1 MAVADNKLNR
11 LFDNELPVD
20 EADALRLELSEE
32 DNAKLAALA
41 ELSSSV
47 RDAIESEAATHEVD
61 LWSTLQRQLPAQ
73 APAKIVTLRR
83 KWLVRTTAGVSAFA
97 VAASLFFALR
107 TGTVRD
113 SGCEVEELEVVGSGA
128 TVMKVADD
136 RGNDT
141 TLIWFDHQEE
151 DEWESL

>member
-1 MAVADNKLNR
+1 MAVADDKLNR
-11 LFDNELPVD
+11 LFDNELPPD
-20 EADALRLELSEE
+20 EAEALLLELSDE
-32 DNAKLAALA
+32 DKAKLASLSDI
-41 ELSSSV
+41 SSSL
-47 RDAIESEAATHEVD
+47 RTAIESEVATHEVD
-61 LWSTLQRQLPAQ
+61 LWSALQNKLPQQ
-73 APAKIVTLRR
+73 APATVIPFRR
-83 KWLVRTTAGVSAFA
+83 KAMVRATAVISTFA

-113 SGCEVEELEVVGSGA
+113 SGCDVEELEVVGSGA
-128 TVMKVADD
+128 TVIKVADE

>member
-1 MAVADNKLNR
+1 MAVADNKLSR

-41 ELSSSV
+41 ALSSSV
-47 RDAIESEAATHEVD
+47 RDAIESEAAMHEVD
-61 LWSTLQRQLPAQ
+61 LWSTLQRQLPSQ
-73 APAKIVTLRR
+73 TPAKVVPLRR
-83 KWLVRTTAGVSAFA
+83 KLLVRTTAVISAFA
-97 VAASLFFALR
+97 VAASLFFTLR

-113 SGCEVEELEVVGSGA
+113 SGCDVEELEVVGSGA

>member
-1 MAVADNKLNR
+1 MAVADNKLIR

-47 RDAIESEAATHEVD
+47 RNAIESEAAMHEVD
-61 LWSTLQRQLPAQ
+61 LWSTLQRQLPQQ
-73 APAKIVTLRR
+73 APAKVVPLRR
-83 KWLVRTTAGVSAFA
+83 KVLVRTTAVISAFA

-113 SGCEVEELEVVGSGA
+113 SGCDVEELEVVGSGA

>member
-1 MAVADNKLNR
+1 MAVADNKLIR

-20 EADALRLELSEE
+20 EADALRLELSED

-47 RDAIESEAATHEVD
+47 RDAIESEAAMHEVD
-61 LWSTLQRQLPAQ
+61 LWSTLQRQLPQQ
-73 APAKIVTLRR
+73 APAKVVPLRR
-83 KWLVRTTAGVSAFA
+83 KVLVRTTAVISAFA

-113 SGCEVEELEVVGSGA
+113 SGCDVEELEVVGSGA

>member
-47 RDAIESEAATHEVD
+47 RDAIESEAATHEVGD
-61 LWSTLQRQLPAQ
+61 
-73 APAKIVTLRR
+73 R
-83 KWLVRTTAGVSAFA
+83 KS
-97 VAASLFFALR
+97 
-107 TGTVRD
+107 
-113 SGCEVEELEVVGSGA
+113 VV
-128 TVMKVADD
+128 
-136 RGNDT
+136 
-141 TLIWFDHQEE
+141 
-151 DEWESL
+151 